1 MSNQK
6 YRDCKTEWE
15 QNSSTAERIQSQ
27 LYQLKYQKLNP
38 LEEVEGILTLLAFHL
53 AISVE
58 DVPYLLTRMANE
70 KNRKVDTTAQDSIF
84 QTEAAQ
90 TIQVV
95 FASLNRNWQSF
106 ATTKLRLIN
115 LPTEVKKAL
124 RQDKIEYTKALKLGT
139 VKDKDLR
146 RKLLRN
152 CIRSNW
158 SMSKLKHEVDQA
170 QLIQNLL
177 VSIH

>member
-1 MSNQK
+1 MSSKKEHDFEREQK
-6 YRDCKTEWE
+6 
-15 QNSSTAERIQSQ
+15 QSSSTAERMKLQ
-27 LYQLKYQKLNP
+27 LHQLKYQKLNP

-70 KNRKVDTTAQDSIF
+70 KNRKVDKTAQDSIF

-90 TIQVV
+90 KIQAV

-115 LPTEVKKAL
+115 LPKEVKKAL
-124 RQDKIEYTKALKLGT
+124 RKDKIEYTKALKLGT
-139 VKDKDLR
+139 VKDKELR
-146 RKLLRN
+146 HKLLRN

-158 SMSKLKHEVDQA
+158 SMSKLKREVDQA
-170 QLIQNLL
+170 QLVQTLI
-177 VSIH
+177 